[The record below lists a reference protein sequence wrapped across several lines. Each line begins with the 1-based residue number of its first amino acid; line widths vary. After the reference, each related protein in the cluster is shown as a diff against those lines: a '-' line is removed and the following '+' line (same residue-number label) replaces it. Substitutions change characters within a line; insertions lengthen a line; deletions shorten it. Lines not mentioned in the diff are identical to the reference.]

1 VRDFP
6 VASRGRDFPGPVLE
20 GLSSALLVR
29 FGWHLHVSVCF
40 LEDLALETGT
50 CQRVRPSGLTSRAKV
65 FPQPAVPCRFN
76 RWKRPAGRVWIEKG
90 SFSEFGR
97 NRMEIWFPIVVT
109 LVLAGVI
116 VGVMVTINSILG
128 PKRPSPIKG
137 EAFECGNPPSGSAWG
152 RFSVRFYLTA
162 LLFLVFDVEVI
173 FLYPWAVELRELG
186 MLGFVEVLVFI
197 AILFVGL
204 IYAWERGALDWD

>member
-1 VRDFP
+1 
-6 VASRGRDFPGPVLE
+6 
-20 GLSSALLVR
+20 
-29 FGWHLHVSVCF
+29 
-40 LEDLALETGT
+40 
-50 CQRVRPSGLTSRAKV
+50 
-65 FPQPAVPCRFN
+65 
-76 RWKRPAGRVWIEKG
+76 
-90 SFSEFGR
+90 
-97 NRMEIWFPIVVT
+97 MEIWFPIVVT
-109 LVLAGVI
+109 LVVAGVI